1 MSDHTS
7 AIVPSSLPVSIG
19 SHTDAVATESATAAS
34 AATPRPATGRRY
46 AAPAVDVFEG
56 PHGWLVRADVP
67 GVQPD
72 GVSVHLDKNRLTLQA
87 DRHDSLEGRRLWGR
101 PRADGYRRTLV
112 VPEIVDA
119 DAIQARL
126 SNGVLEV
133 TLPRD
138 RRAVARQ
145 IAVTV
150 T

>member
-1 MSDHTS
+1 MSDHTT
-7 AIVPSSLPVSIG
+7 AIAPSQQPVSVTSG
-19 SHTDAVATESATAAS
+19 AEAAAS
-34 AATPRPATGRRY
+34 SATPRPAAERRY
-46 AAPAVDVFEG
+46 ATPPVDVFEG

-138 RRAVARQ
+138 RRTVARQ
-145 IAVTV
+145 ITV
-150 T
+150 TTA